1 MRKKYL
7 AALLAALCLSCGAFA
22 AETTVPVLMFHRVND
37 APGYPEEI
45 STAQLTALFD
55 WLWKNDW
62 APANVSDLV
71 SGRLDAVVP
80 KGKKPVVITI
90 DDGHPSVIYS
100 AAQFPAL
107 KLGNKKS
114 FLAVLCETA
123 KEHGLTPRG
132 TSFICEGGAGKYF
145 GARETLSAAL
155 KRIRAAAPHFE
166 VGYHTR
172 AHKLMKN
179 MTPAQVRTALVSQ
192 REQFRAFGVLDQVAP
207 VLAYPYGYAP
217 VFGPQA
223 ILKELGFTA
232 AVLAFPGNGEQKYDC
247 IPVCRYDGALK
258 GDRFLISRM
267 NIGALGY
274 ARGKKGFFKIDPIA
288 DFKKDTEGT
297 TPYVSRGVK

>member
-1 MRKKYL
+1 M
-7 AALLAALCLSCGAFA
+7 
-22 AETTVPVLMFHRVND
+22 
-37 APGYPEEI
+37 
-45 STAQLTALFD
+45 
-55 WLWKNDW
+55 
-62 APANVSDLV
+62 SDLV

-179 MTPAQVRTALVSQ
+179 MTPAQVLASLDFLRGRRTIINLEAESVAAAERALDAV
-192 REQFRAFGVLDQVAP
+192 RAL
-207 VLAYPYGYAP
+207 
-217 VFGPQA
+217 
-223 ILKELGFTA
+223 
-232 AVLAFPGNGEQKYDC
+232 
-247 IPVCRYDGALK
+247 
-258 GDRFLISRM
+258 
-267 NIGALGY
+267 
-274 ARGKKGFFKIDPIA
+274 
-288 DFKKDTEGT
+288 
-297 TPYVSRGVK
+297 

>member
-1 MRKKYL
+1 M
-7 AALLAALCLSCGAFA
+7 
-22 AETTVPVLMFHRVND
+22 PVLMFHRVSD
-37 APGYPEEI
+37 APKYPEEI
-45 STAQLTALFD
+45 STGQLTALFN
-55 WLWKNDW
+55 WLWKNGW

-107 KLGNKKS
+107 GLGNKKS
-114 FLAVLCETA
+114 FLTVLCETA
-123 KEHGLTPRG
+123 KAHKLEPRG
-132 TSFICEGGAGKYF
+132 TAFICEGGAGRYF

-155 KRIRAAAPHFE
+155 ARVRAAAPNFE

-172 AHKLMKN
+172 AHKLMRN
-179 MTPAQVRTALVSQ
+179 MTPAQVRAALVSQ
-192 REQFRAFGVLDQVAP
+192 REQFRALGVLGQIAP

-223 ILKELGFTA
+223 ILKELRFAA
-232 AVLAFPGNGEQKYDC
+232 AVLAFPGNGEQKYDR
-247 IPVCRYDGALK
+247 IPVCRYDGTLK
-258 GDRFLISRM
+258 SDRFLIPRT

-288 DFKKDTEGT
+288 DFQKDTAGAT
-297 TPYVSRGVK
+297 FYVSRGTK